1 MPRLAGD
8 RLLLRA
14 DADEHIG
21 SGHLMRL
28 VALGQAWHDAGG
40 RVLVA
45 TFAPGGLL
53 DRIASEGW
61 DVHRLRSVPQDRAD
75 LLEIRRLAQD
85 VSPSWIAI
93 DGPQFDARYIV
104 ELGRAANT
112 LVVDDLARL
121 AAYPATVVLNQNLH
135 ASALTYPPSPG
146 TRLLTGPAYALL
158 RREFRSDWPT
168 REPPG
173 EARALV
179 VTFGGA
185 DPARLTRRTLE
196 ALSRSAPDAFQ
207 VTAVAGGAN
216 PDLPALLELAGKQRG
231 QIEVR
236 HNVVDMAGLLAQ
248 ADLAL
253 SSAGSTVWE
262 LARMGVPALVIE
274 TAAAE
279 PMLVSGL
286 AAIGLFRPLGAP
298 DRLTDGALVDA
309 LLDAAADR
317 PWRTRMA
324 ALGRSIVDGLG
335 AERVVSAMMVLA

>member
-28 VALGQAWHDAGG
+28 LALGQAWHDAGG
-40 RVLVA
+40 RVAVA
-45 TFAPGGLL
+45 VSAPGGLL
-53 DRIASEGW
+53 DRIALEGW
-61 DVHRLRSVPQDRAD
+61 DLHPLTSVHQDGAD
-75 LLEIRRLAQD
+75 LAEVRRVAQNL
-85 VSPSWIAI
+85 SPGWIAI
-93 DGPQFDARYIV
+93 DGPHFDARYV
-104 ELGRAANT
+104 AELGQAANT

-121 AAYPATVVLNQNLH
+121 AAYPAAVVLNQNLH
-135 ASALTYPPSPG
+135 ANSLIYRLEPG
-146 TRLLTGPAYALL
+146 TRLLTGPSYALL
-158 RREFRSDWPT
+158 RREFRSDWPP
-168 REPPG
+168 RETPAV
-173 EARALV
+173 ARRLV

-185 DPARLTRRTLE
+185 DPTRLTRRTVE
-196 ALSRSAPDAFQ
+196 ALARSAPDAFH
-207 VTAVAGGAN
+207 VTAAVGGAN
-216 PDLPALLELAGKQRG
+216 PDLPALLELAAKQRG
-231 QIEVR
+231 PVDVR
-236 HNVVDMAGLLAQ
+236 HNVTDMAGLLAQ

-253 SSAGSTVWE
+253 SSGGSTVWE

-286 AAIGLFRPLGAP
+286 AAVGLFRPLGAP
-298 DRLTDGALVDA
+298 DRLTDSALVDA

-324 ALGRSIVDGLG
+324 KLGRSIVDGLG
-335 AERVVSAMMVLA
+335 AERVVSAMTVLA